1 MENFN
6 TFVLS
11 NESLGKKSVSFFFFR
26 IDSIKEEF
34 SLPLEEK
41 KSRVFILVIA
51 ISPSFP
57 FSYARLLRKCWCKR
71 HQWRGSGN
79 RVSDESF
86 RFRRGTA
93 VRGDSWYEPGRK
105 SACKQ
110 IREPSV
116 RKSVDETE
124 LRARRRVWSGRVGI
138 MVGHFSKKDET
149 RCPRQRA
156 S

>member
-6 TFVLS
+6 IFERIS
-11 NESLGKKSVSFFFFR
+11 GKEIRFFFFR

>member
-6 TFVLS
+6 IFERIS
-11 NESLGKKSVSFFFFR
+11 GKEIRFFFFSNRLDQRR
-26 IDSIKEEF
+26 ILSSSGREEISSIYSRYRDISFF
-34 SLPLEEK
+34 S
-41 KSRVFILVIA
+41 F
-51 ISPSFP
+51 